1 MDLEFVD
8 RSGDATAYTPDGTN
22 IFSWSGKPV
31 AYLVEGK
38 VYSFGG
44 KLLGWFENGWLFDL
58 GNRPALFSSGA
69 TGGPVKPVMK
79 VKPVKS
85 VRSVMPVKS
94 VRSVAK
100 VRPVRSLS
108 WSPVSNAAYFNQA

>member
-1 MDLEFVD
+1 MDLEFFD
-8 RSGDATAYTPDGTN
+8 RSGSATAYSPDGTN
-22 IFSWSGKPV
+22 LYLWSGEPV
-31 AYLVEGK
+31 AYLAEGR
-38 VYSFGG
+38 VYSFRG
-44 KLLGWFENGWLFDL
+44 KLLGWFEAGWLTDL
-58 GNRPALFSSGA
+58 QNMPSLFSAGA
-69 TGGPVKPVMK
+69 TGGPVKPVRK

-85 VRSVMPVKS
+85 VRRVLPVKS